1 MIDPLEEACL
11 ISAYGCIRLQ
21 PSFSGTRNKKVMW
34 VPLFFMVALTK
45 VYCLKFSA
53 RYIVIIDHFKKKIH
67 SNSVSKLF
75 FFNLCFFWLY
85 SLTFLVSQLR
95 SDPFLIK
102 TWEQTYMFS
111 QVKGEEPCK
120 CIWHFFPGI
129 LAACGLAAWEE
140 TIFGSQFVCLLFFFF
155 LLVFSEHLQ
164 IALEFKNFSC
174 LQHTTAVF
182 NSLTACCIM
191 NHVLLDLS
199 I

>member
-75 FFNLCFFWLY
+75 FFICVF
-85 SLTFLVSQLR
+85 LTVFPNISGFTVEKWS
-95 SDPFLIK
+95 
-102 TWEQTYMFS
+102 FS
-111 QVKGEEPCK
+111 HKNMRTDIHVQPSKRRGAMQVHMALFSWYFGRL
-120 CIWHFFPGI
+120 W
-129 LAACGLAAWEE
+129 
-140 TIFGSQFVCLLFFFF
+140 FGSLRRNHLWLTICLFVVFF
-155 LLVFSEHLQ
+155 LSSRFQWTSPDCTWIQKLFVS
-164 IALEFKNFSC
+164 
-174 LQHTTAVF
+174 TAY
-182 NSLTACCIM
+182 NG
-191 NHVLLDLS
+191 S